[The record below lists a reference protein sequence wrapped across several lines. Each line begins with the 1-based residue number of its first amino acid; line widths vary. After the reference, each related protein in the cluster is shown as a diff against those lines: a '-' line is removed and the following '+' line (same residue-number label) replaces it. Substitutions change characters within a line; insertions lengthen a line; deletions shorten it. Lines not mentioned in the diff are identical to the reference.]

1 MLKEI
6 TDLTQEAGELA
17 LTYFGKKDLKIY
29 TKDDSSPVTEADYK
43 VSDFFIEKLKPFGLP
58 VVTEEK
64 VPEAA
69 PSGDYFVIDPID
81 GTRYF
86 IDKEKH
92 FAVLVALISKNRSVM
107 GVTYFPATG
116 LMYTAEKGKGG
127 FLNGKKIMNSQT
139 RTDLVSY
146 SAGYHKHPD
155 AVALIEAMNITS
167 IKEQESIIKMTKL
180 AEGEADF
187 YPRFGK
193 TYEWDTASAQIL
205 AEESGCTV
213 WDARTMQPLEYSK
226 PLFKNHGFVAFRN
239 DLKSKVVDVLTTFN
253 QKRGQNVQ
261 S

>member
-6 TDLTQEAGELA
+6 TDLTREAGEIL
-17 LTYFGKKDLKIY
+17 LSHFGKKDLKIY

-64 VPEAA
+64 VPDEAPA
-69 PSGDYFVIDPID
+69 GDYFVIDPLD

-86 IDKEKH
+86 IDQAQH
-92 FAVLVALISKNRSVM
+92 YAILVALISNKRSVM
-107 GVTYFPATG
+107 GITYFPAKN

-127 FLNGKKIMNSQT
+127 HLNGHKIFNSQT
-139 RTDLVSY
+139 RKDLVSY

-155 AVALIEAMNITS
+155 ALALIEAMNIKT
-167 IKEQESIIKMTKL
+167 INEQESIIKMTKL

-205 AEESGCTV
+205 AEECGCLV
-213 WDARTMQPLEYSK
+213 WDSRTKQQLEYSK
-226 PLFKNHGFVAFRN
+226 PLFKNHGFVAFRQ
-239 DLKSKVVDVLTTFN
+239 DLQKQVVGVLDTFN
-253 QKRGQNVQ
+253 ESRRQRGQ
-261 S
+261 